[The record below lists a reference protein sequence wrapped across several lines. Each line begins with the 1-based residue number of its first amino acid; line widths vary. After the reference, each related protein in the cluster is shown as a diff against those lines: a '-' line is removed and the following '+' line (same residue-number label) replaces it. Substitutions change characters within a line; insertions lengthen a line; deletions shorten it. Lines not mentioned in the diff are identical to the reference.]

1 MASEA
6 RSKLKQHRSDL
17 RKLSLVFFIIMD
29 LFYAGILLS
38 SVGRVC
44 DTPLKSWLFG
54 AILLVGTKLVLSRN
68 KIDKYHRMLV
78 WPKISVAVIGEA
90 ILFIGSFLWFT
101 LGTVWVNTSLVC
113 QSTAPALWW
122 TSFVTISSIWFFTAG
137 LALSLIGITVY
148 HMISTGGS
156 NPEFNTVSRN

>member
-1 MASEA
+1 MISETQ
-6 RSKLKQHRSDL
+6 SKLKQHKSDL
-17 RKLSLVFFIIMD
+17 RRLSLVFFIIMD

-38 SVGRVC
+38 SIGKVC

-54 AILLVGTKLVLSRN
+54 AIVLSYPATKFIN
-68 KIDKYHRMLV
+68 AIEC
-78 WPKISVAVIGEA
+78 WFGQSIAIISEV

-156 NPEFNTVSRN
+156 NPEFNAGSTKQNMAYT